1 KYGIYSF
8 GEDRNYFN
16 GDVGIGTSTPAAKLD
31 VLGNVKFS
39 DGTEGDGKILTSDA
53 TGFATWKTNKIAF
66 ESYPGSADAVQNGG
80 HSFNTPVNFNVVNF
94 NDGNMYDATAG
105 ANYFSPS
112 VAGVYA
118 LEASLVIE
126 SLGGAPTD
134 EIEMI
139 FVKNNTSAVKR
150 ANTGVIGS
158 NDKRTLS
165 ISATIHLNA
174 GDFIHIEVANKNGG
188 PHQIPAGEDSWFSG
202 HIVYED

>member
-1 KYGIYSF
+1 
-8 GEDRNYFN
+8 
-16 GDVGIGTSTPAAKLD
+16 
-31 VLGNVKFS
+31 
-39 DGTEGDGKILTSDA
+39 
-53 TGFATWKTNKIAF
+53 
-66 ESYPGSADAVQNGG
+66 
-80 HSFNTPVNFNVVNF
+80 
-94 NDGNMYDATAG
+94 MYDATAG

-174 GDFIHIEVANKNGG
+174 GDFIHIEVANNNSGNSQ
-188 PHQIPAGEDSWFSG
+188 QIPAGEDSWFSG

>member
-1 KYGIYSF
+1 MK
-8 GEDRNYFN
+8 
-16 GDVGIGTSTPAAKLD
+16 
-31 VLGNVKFS
+31 
-39 DGTEGDGKILTSDA
+39 
-53 TGFATWKTNKIAF
+53 KTNKIAF

-80 HSFNTPVNFNVVNF
+80 HSFTTPVNFNVVNF

-105 ANYFSPS
+105 ANEFRPS

-118 LEASLVIE
+118 LEASLLIE
-126 SLGGAPTD
+126 DLGSGPD

-150 ANTGVIGS
+150 AIIKING
-158 NDKRTLS
+158 NDKLTLS